1 MNVRLLPP
9 RDKLVRDDDAL
20 LLYSDE
26 LIRLSGLGTAIAE
39 LAINPITISNLC
51 AELVQRFGSPD
62 GAISH
67 ARNPDRRQ
75 PAGGAWR
82 AGDRMSQTRFQPALR
97 FTPPVVSSPREVN

>member
-62 GAISH
+62 GAIAMH
-67 ARNPDRRQ
+67 AT
-75 PAGGAWR
+75 
-82 AGDRMSQTRFQPALR
+82 QT
-97 FTPPVVSSPREVN
+97 VVNQLVERGVLEIV